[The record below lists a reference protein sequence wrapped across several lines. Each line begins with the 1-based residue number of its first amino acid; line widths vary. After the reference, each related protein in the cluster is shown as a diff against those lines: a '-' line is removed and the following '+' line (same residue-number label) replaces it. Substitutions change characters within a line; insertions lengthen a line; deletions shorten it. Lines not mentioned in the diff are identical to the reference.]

1 MSEREQKNAM
11 TTYGMLTTVKELE
24 TKIEEI
30 RNLLDDLTK
39 MKEGAAQK
47 LSEYALA
54 VRVAGF
60 KEAELD
66 QFFRKPYVLLP
77 RKEQEWYLIVPRFI
91 DLQVGWLERQTES
104 FNIFVVNR
112 YIDWITEVP
121 QLIREELGFKPSL
134 PITVRG
140 DFLYTDRDH
149 IDEVWKR
156 YRNHLSRREGDKIRI
171 RKRRHFSL
179 ICALVRDGIL
189 PFDPKPVDSK
199 DLIDRK
205 PKFELDFMPSQK
217 EAWNKFLHY
226 GVLGVYWPPRGGKTF
241 LGMYAMSHLKGKKL
255 IIVPTVTLKEQWESR
270 IKEYTNV
277 PSSEYEI
284 ITYHASRKPAYL
296 DKEYTL
302 TIYDEVQHL
311 PANIF
316 SRLALLNTK
325 YRMGLSATPFRED
338 GRTELIFALSGF
350 PIGLD
355 WASFLKL
362 QIIKKP
368 TVDLHIVRNVTEK
381 IVKIDEILKESD
393 KKTIIFCDSI
403 RLGKILASK
412 FNTDFIY
419 SQTKKRLEKIYTLQ
433 TSVVSR
439 VGDEGI
445 SLGKLERVIEAD
457 FLFGS
462 RRQELQRLGRLFHSE
477 FKGEHHII
485 MTEEQYSLYKKR
497 LYGVLEKGF
506 EISIHKQ
513 GS

>member
-1 MSEREQKNAM
+1 MEMDDMSEREQEKAM

-24 TKIEEI
+24 VRIDEI
-30 RNLLDDLTK
+30 RGLLVDLTEMSETIRA
-39 MKEGAAQK
+39 MKGAVAQK
-47 LSEYALA
+47 LNEYALA
-54 VRVAGF
+54 ARVAGF
-60 KEAELD
+60 KETELD

-77 RKEQEWYLIVPRFI
+77 RKEHEWYLIVPRFI

-112 YIDWITEVP
+112 YIDWITDIP
-121 QLIREELGFKPSL
+121 QLIREELGFKPPL
-134 PITVRG
+134 PIIVRG
-140 DFLYTDRDH
+140 NFLYTDKDH
-149 IDEVWKR
+149 IDEVWRR

-171 RKRRHFSL
+171 RKRPHFSL

-189 PFDPKPVDSK
+189 PFDPKPVDPR

-205 PKFELDFMPSQK
+205 PKFELDFIPSQK

-226 GVLGVYWPPRGGKTF
+226 GNLGVFWPPKGGKTF
-241 LGMYAMSHLKGKKL
+241 LGMHAMSHLKGKKL

-270 IKEYTNV
+270 IKEYTNI

-296 DKEYTL
+296 DKRYTL

-325 YRMGLSATPFRED
+325 YRIGLSATPFRED
-338 GRTELIFALSGF
+338 GHTELIFALSGF

-368 TVDLHIVRNVTEK
+368 TVDLHIVRNITEK
-381 IVKIDEILKESD
+381 TSKIEEILK
-393 KKTIIFCDSI
+393 
-403 RLGKILASK
+403 
-412 FNTDFIY
+412 
-419 SQTKKRLEKIYTLQ
+419 
-433 TSVVSR
+433 
-439 VGDEGI
+439 
-445 SLGKLERVIEAD
+445 
-457 FLFGS
+457 
-462 RRQELQRLGRLFHSE
+462 
-477 FKGEHHII
+477 
-485 MTEEQYSLYKKR
+485 
-497 LYGVLEKGF
+497 
-506 EISIHKQ
+506 
-513 GS
+513 